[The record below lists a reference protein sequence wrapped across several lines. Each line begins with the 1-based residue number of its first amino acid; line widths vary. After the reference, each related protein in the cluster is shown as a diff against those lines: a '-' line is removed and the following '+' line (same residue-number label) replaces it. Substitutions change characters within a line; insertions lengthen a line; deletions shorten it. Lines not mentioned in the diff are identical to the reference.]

1 MLMNAWF
8 FIAVRCFYSLLRIS
22 PTLILTSVTQI
33 ILGITIGEMFFG
45 RFTSRGAEQH
55 RPC

>member
-33 ILGITIGEMFFG
+33 ILGITVGEMFFG